1 MCAFA
6 WARSGCCFIEFRHYR
21 ASVMPANIYLT
32 GPLTNGLIKSSQHCE
47 WISVALP
54 QYFMIR
60 YRHLPPY
67 YRLRELQS
75 QTETFHQGN
84 SLHLMRCFAEMQGYI
99 FTCKIDNIWQILA
112 MKKKKKTRRAK
123 DYLHK
128 EQCEK
133 TILYEN
139 CKLFLFVPSACS
151 GHITQKITLPKIISY
166 WFIRLRECEGHSM
179 FYFKYLCIGLILGKK
194 RSGKLFYTVQHL
206 HLMDVYNLIFQK
218 RDQNYLVKWPT
229 GSDGVCFHQET
240 LLYRYLHEMFRIRV
254 HKKKRNEHLHYSWH
268 IQTGLEMYET
278 KNVRDAHLKTNQ
290 CW

>member
-1 MCAFA
+1 MPCLMPFASVIFHDFALNLDTRVEGPYLDLCTACTGLIQVLWGQGWVVLYMCAFA

-47 WISVALP
+47 WISVVLP

-112 MKKKKKTRRAK
+112 MKKKKTRRAK

-128 EQCEK
+128 EQCAK

-139 CKLFLFVPSACS
+139 C
-151 GHITQKITLPKIISY
+151 
-166 WFIRLRECEGHSM
+166 
-179 FYFKYLCIGLILGKK
+179 
-194 RSGKLFYTVQHL
+194 
-206 HLMDVYNLIFQK
+206 
-218 RDQNYLVKWPT
+218 
-229 GSDGVCFHQET
+229 
-240 LLYRYLHEMFRIRV
+240 
-254 HKKKRNEHLHYSWH
+254 
-268 IQTGLEMYET
+268 
-278 KNVRDAHLKTNQ
+278 
-290 CW
+290 